1 MSYSIIIHGG
11 AGSSLKEFI
20 TDEKELKQIERLYLN
35 ALKQIINFG
44 TRLLQNNVSAI
55 DVVERCC
62 IKLENN
68 ELFNAGIGA
77 TRNIENKIFHDA
89 IIVDGKTRDWGAISN
104 CNIYKNPIK
113 LAKHIMNKKMGF
125 ISGNENI
132 KKYCDSHKISTVNSR
147 YFTSKFRNKLDKL
160 NHDLGTVGVVA
171 RDKLGNICCATS
183 TGGLTDK
190 FPGRIG
196 DTPMCGISS
205 IASNQICGISVS
217 GQGEEIIKNNVASK
231 IFYQMKYTNKSLSEC
246 IDDTLENMPSGTCG
260 IIGIDSRGNIYY
272 NKNTKRMYI
281 ASADSKNN
289 TNISLY

>member
-132 KKYCDSHKISTVNSR
+132 KKYCDSHKISTVN
-147 YFTSKFRNKLDKL
+147 
-160 NHDLGTVGVVA
+160 
-171 RDKLGNICCATS
+171 
-183 TGGLTDK
+183 
-190 FPGRIG
+190 
-196 DTPMCGISS
+196 
-205 IASNQICGISVS
+205 
-217 GQGEEIIKNNVASK
+217 
-231 IFYQMKYTNKSLSEC
+231 
-246 IDDTLENMPSGTCG
+246 
-260 IIGIDSRGNIYY
+260 
-272 NKNTKRMYI
+272 
-281 ASADSKNN
+281 
-289 TNISLY
+289 